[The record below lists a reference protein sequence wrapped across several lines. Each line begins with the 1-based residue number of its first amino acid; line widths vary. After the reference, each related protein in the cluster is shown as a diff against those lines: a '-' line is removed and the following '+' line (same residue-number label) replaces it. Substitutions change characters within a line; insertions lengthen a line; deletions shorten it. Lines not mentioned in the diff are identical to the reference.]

1 LALHANTTGSNNTA
15 MGRAAL
21 GSNTTGPGNTAMGVE
36 ALLENT
42 TGFQNTAVGGS
53 ALEDNTTGDQ
63 NTATGSFALNNNI
76 TGNDNT
82 AVGRSALESNTAGNA
97 NTAIGR
103 LAGFNITGDFNICI
117 GAVTGVAGVDHT
129 TWIGNV
135 YDSVATAR
143 QVYVNSDGKI
153 GTLASSRRYKEEIK
167 DMSNASE
174 ALYALNPVTFRYKK
188 QIDPAQALSFG
199 LIAEQ
204 VAEIN
209 PALIT
214 RDKAGKAETVR
225 YEAINAML
233 LNEFLK
239 EHRKNEEQQSK
250 IDRQEAKI
258 ARQQEQIEALTAGL
272 QKVSAQIELTKPAP
286 QTVLND

>member
-1 LALHANTTGSNNTA
+1 
-15 MGRAAL
+15 M
-21 GSNTTGPGNTAMGVE
+21 
-36 ALLENT
+36 
-42 TGFQNTAVGGS
+42 
-53 ALEDNTTGDQ
+53 
-63 NTATGSFALNNNI
+63 
-76 TGNDNT
+76 
-82 AVGRSALESNTAGNA
+82 
-97 NTAIGR
+97 
-103 LAGFNITGDFNICI
+103 
-117 GAVTGVAGVDHT
+117 
-129 TWIGNV
+129 
-135 YDSVATAR
+135 ATAR
-143 QVYVNSDGKI
+143 QVYVNLDGKI

-225 YEAINAML
+225 YKAINAML

-239 EHRKNEEQQSK
+239 EHRTVQDQGG
-250 IDRQEAKI
+250 AI
-258 ARQQEQIEALTAGL
+258 ARWRSKLKHL
-272 QKVSAQIELTKPAP
+272 QRVYRR
-286 QTVLND
+286 